1 MINLAQRLLDNKR
14 VQILIIVV
22 LCAFA
27 AISIFQGARNAVE
40 VSQDFQW
47 DAARAIVEK
56 VDPYELSM
64 HPEMEI
70 ESDELNSFYKMF
82 TDKGLMQK
90 MEANQFPSLLFI
102 LIPYTF
108 LTPLAARYAWL
119 VTNLLLTVLIAW
131 LLRQTFLK
139 NLSNFSYWVC
149 ILLMLSGTPFRNQLG
164 VGQHTI
170 FSFCFFLL
178 AVWLDEVKIKG
189 DKICII
195 ICLFICY
202 FKYTLTAPLVLYML
216 YKKRYLEFAWS
227 VILHILVNILAAIWL
242 NKSIV
247 YVFITP
253 LKVSSA
259 LSSEGGIDFGA
270 LMGGSNIALI
280 IGALVAIGLTYIT
293 FYLPEN
299 KEYILFPLLLTW
311 SLIITYHRTYDFF
324 VLSSIPVM
332 FCSDFK
338 KDFGEKIN
346 SIMVCGYLTVLFLV
360 YFGLRMFHENTMSKI
375 IVGIVY
381 YAFAIAIFYLA
392 IKLIGRKDEKAK
404 LYHK

>member
-1 MINLAQRLLDNKR
+1 MTNSVQKLLNNRK
-14 VQILIIVV
+14 VQILIIVI
-22 LCAFA
+22 LSAFA
-27 AISIFQGARNAVE
+27 AISVFQGVRNAIE

-47 DAARAIVEK
+47 DAARAIVER

-70 ESDELNSFYKMF
+70 ESDILNSFYKLF
-82 TDKGLMQK
+82 TDKGLKQK

-108 LTPLAARYAWL
+108 LTPLAARYAWI
-119 VTNLLLTVLIAW
+119 VTNLLLTGLSIW

-139 NLSNFSYWVC
+139 NLSTFSYWVC

-170 FSFCFFLL
+170 FSFSFFLL
-178 AVWLDEVKIKG
+178 AVWLDEAQIKG
-189 DKICII
+189 DRIFIT

-216 YKKRYLEFAWS
+216 YKKRYMEFAWS
-227 VILHILVNILAAIWL
+227 VILHILINVIAAFWL
-242 NKSIV
+242 GKSIL
-247 YVFITP
+247 YVFINP

-259 LSSEGGIDFGA
+259 LSAEGGIDLGA
-270 LMGGSNIALI
+270 LMGGSNLSLI
-280 IGALVAIGLTYIT
+280 IGAFIAIGLTYVS
-293 FYLPEN
+293 FYLPKN

-324 VLSSIPVM
+324 VLSAMPVL
-332 FCSDFK
+332 FCDDFA
-338 KDFGEKIN
+338 KDFGDKIKKY
-346 SIMVCGYLTVLFLV
+346 MFFGYCAVLFLI
-360 YFGLRMFHENTMSKI
+360 YFGLRIFNENTMSKI
-375 IVGIVY
+375 IVGFVY
-381 YAFAIAIFYLA
+381 YVFAIALFYLA
-392 IKLIGRKDEKAK
+392 IRLTGRKGENAK